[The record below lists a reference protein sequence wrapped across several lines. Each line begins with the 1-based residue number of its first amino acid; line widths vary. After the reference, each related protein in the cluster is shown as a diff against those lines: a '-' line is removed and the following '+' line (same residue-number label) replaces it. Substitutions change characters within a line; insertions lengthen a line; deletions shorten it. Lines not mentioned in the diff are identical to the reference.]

1 MLLLSRFH
9 SLSVRLVSRLGL
21 LREIRF
27 HLDDVFAVSLNH
39 PLVLVSQLLFGSLL
53 QTEKVSVLVLG
64 SGFGLAEQRL
74 KLSLLLGH
82 RLESGI
88 ALLLLVAGQ
97 ICQVLNVLFCHKCHF
112 LSVVL
117 NQAVGRLRV
126 VVVTSSSLLSSRSQ
140 DALVIPVRRFEIVV
154 EATALD
160 IKCCVRIVQGSR
172 VGRGLLLSLTD
183 KSVDTVLLELE
194 LCGRIGFLLL

>member
-1 MLLLSRFH
+1 
-9 SLSVRLVSRLGL
+9 L

-27 HLDDVFAVSLNH
+27 HLDDVSAVSLDH
-39 PLVLVSQLLFGSLL
+39 PLVLVSQLIFSSLL
-53 QTEKVSVLVLG
+53 KVEKVSVLLL
-64 SGFGLAEQRL
+64 SSSFGLAEQRL

-82 RLESGI
+82 RRKSGI

-97 ICQVLNVLFCHKCHF
+97 VCQVFNVLICHKRHF

-117 NQAVGRLRV
+117 DQAVSRLSV
-126 VVVTSSSLLSSRSQ
+126 VVVTSSSLLGSRSQ
-140 DALVIPVRRFEIVV
+140 DALVIPVRRFEVVV

-160 IKCCVRIVQGSR
+160 IECCVRVVQGGG
-172 VGRGLLLSLTD
+172 VGCGLLLSLTD

-194 LCGRIGFLLL
+194 LRSCFGFLLL